1 MFFRECCS
9 AFLLSVAPSYISVF
23 FCSVAICSEMQV
35 VAHVGFGPSRR
46 CCLLGG
52 TMATA
57 DSLQTV
63 YSAALSR
70 LSRVSPN
77 SICYFHP
84 VPSASTLWIL
94 DDVSDFGT
102 YGNLIH
108 PSGLICSFCS
118 CSRGFPSNFLS
129 HEFLPS
135 RSCLVPAPRALTLAG
150 QTLMGLANQPYS
162 RRLLSGL
169 GFRIITVPCGLSPQF
184 AYRGYRKTGTFPN
197 VPALTNQL

>member
-129 HEFLPS
+129 HGLLPS
-135 RSCLVPAPRALTLAG
+135 RSC
-150 QTLMGLANQPYS
+150 S
-162 RRLLSGL
+162 SGL